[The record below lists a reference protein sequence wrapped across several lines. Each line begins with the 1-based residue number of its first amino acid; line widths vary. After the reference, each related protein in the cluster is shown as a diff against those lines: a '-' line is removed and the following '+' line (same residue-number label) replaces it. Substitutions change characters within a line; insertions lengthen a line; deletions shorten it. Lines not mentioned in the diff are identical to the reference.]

1 MNKKI
6 DFRVSETTLKAL
18 KQRAKSE
25 NKPVSQ
31 VVRQIIEDNLNLSD
45 NNKELSK
52 RPTKSK
58 EVVRQK
64 ETRQKEDKPTID
76 TKGKTIAQILAE
88 KRAQKKGAFAP
99 LSFDVCFS

>member
-18 KQRAKSE
+18 KQRAASE

-31 VVRQIIEDNLNLSD
+31 VVRQIIEDSLNLSD

-52 RPTKSK
+52 RPTKVK

-64 ETRQKEDKPTID
+64 ETRQKENKHKIE
-76 TKGKTIAQILAE
+76 TKNKTIAQILQE
-88 KRAQKKGAFAP
+88 KRTQKKG
-99 LSFDVCFS
+99 